1 MIVIKLWRFLMNTFD
16 LDSFFPKDKLQLI
29 KVEQTKETIHIY
41 LKSITKSCVCPKCG
55 QSTEEISRHL
65 CKTRSGSSYFG
76 KKCSV
81 TY

>member
-55 QSTEEISRHL
+55 QS
-65 CKTRSGSSYFG
+65 
-76 KKCSV
+76 
-81 TY
+81 